1 VLDELMDLFPSTY
14 VHLGGDEAVKD
25 QWKASAAVQARMRAE
40 GVADEK
46 AMQGWLLRRLEKRL
60 AARGR
65 RLIGWDEILEGGLPK
80 GATVMSWR
88 GLDGGLAAARAGH
101 DAVLSPAPLL
111 YFDNR
116 QSRSVLEPPGR
127 GWVVRLQDV
136 YAFDPAPVQ
145 LTPEEQRH
153 ILGLQGNLWT
163 EHVRTEART
172 AHMAFPRALAVAE
185 LGWSPRATHNW
196 ADFSR
201 RAQAD
206 VGRLRRM
213 GFPAAESAWRSETP
227 PSLTRRESREL
238 ETCGNALTIALE
250 DDAPVRGDRAIFL
263 TDIMNPCWKWPQAHL
278 DGVTKLKVSVGQ
290 LPFNFQ
296 IGDDVKKIPLAP
308 PRTPDGELE
317 IRLDGCTG
325 APAVVIPLAP
335 AVRNPAVTELT
346 APLPATAGR
355 HDLCLT
361 FTRAKVDPIW
371 AVGAVELVK

>member
-1 VLDELMDLFPSTY
+1 
-14 VHLGGDEAVKD
+14 
-25 QWKASAAVQARMRAE
+25 MRAE

-46 AMQGWLLRRLEKRL
+46 AMQGWMLRRLETRL
-60 AARGR
+60 AAKGR

-116 QSRSVLEPPGR
+116 QSKSVLEPPGR

-136 YAFDPAPVQ
+136 YAFDPLPIQ
-145 LTPEEQRH
+145 LKPEEQHR

-185 LGWSPRATHNW
+185 LGWSPKAARSW
-196 ADFSR
+196 DDFSR

-206 VGRLRRM
+206 VARLRRM
-213 GFPAAESAWRSETP
+213 GFPAAESAWREEAP
-227 PSLTRRESREL
+227 PDPTRRESREL
-238 ETCGNALTIALE
+238 TACGSSILLALE
-250 DDAPVRGDRAIFL
+250 DDAPVRGDRAVFL
-263 TDIMNPCWKWPQAHL
+263 TDIMNPCWTWPAAAL
-278 DGVTKLKVSVGQ
+278 DGVTKLKVGVGQ
-290 LPFNFQ
+290 VPFNYQ
-296 IGDDVKKIPLAP
+296 IGDDVKKIPLSP
-308 PRTPDGELE
+308 PRTPEGELE
-317 IRLDGCTG
+317 VRLGGCTG

-346 APLPATAGR
+346 AALPPTAGQ
-355 HDLCLT
+355 HDLCFT
-361 FTRAKVDPIW
+361 FTRASVDPIW
-371 AVGAVELVK
+371 AVAAVELVK